1 MKANTM
7 IMVQFI
13 AKIVIIHVM
22 TAIMGQVQIVKIA
35 ICMKIK
41 EVFLKTINF
50 LSMIMEFFKFL
61 TQQMIVLEIFVNYMS
76 YMIANLIQFVG

>member
-7 IMVQFI
+7 IMVQNI